1 MSKPK
6 LYGIPGSRAL
16 RSIWAI
22 EEVGIDYELVATHF
36 MGDSK
41 KPEYLAINPNGR
53 IPTLVDGDLT
63 LFESMAINLYLA
75 KTYGGDLYPGTS
87 ADEARAWQW
96 SVWGLTELE
105 PHLMEMVLHK
115 VMFPEERRE
124 PERVV
129 AAEKGMARP
138 LKVLEAHLADRDHVL
153 GGEFSIADLNV
164 AAVLSMSGM
173 VGYEGVA
180 DYPTVAGWLAA
191 ALARPSFA
199 RAQAAG

>member
-53 IPTLVDGDLT
+53 IPALVDGDLT

-75 KTYGGDLYPGTS
+75 KTYGGDLYPGTP

-96 SVWGLTELE
+96 SIWGLTELE
-105 PHLMEMVLHK
+105 PHLMQMVLHK
-115 VMFPEERRE
+115 VMLPDERRD
-124 PERVV
+124 PAQVV

-138 LKVLEAHLADRDHVL
+138 LGVLEAHLADREHLL
-153 GGEFSIADLNV
+153 GGPFTIADLNV
-164 AAVLSMSGM
+164 ASVLSMSGM

-180 DYPTVAGWLAA
+180 DHPKAAAWLAA
-191 ALARPSFA
+191 ACARPSFS
-199 RAQAAG
+199 RAQAAS